1 MALISSTDAVLAAA
15 RPSTTIRN
23 SRRGSITVLR
33 PTGSW
38 WNTPIAAAARSSPRG
53 APQDK
58 TYALGI
64 LNIRDPHLETRDA
77 ILRKIDAAAKFVPL
91 ENLAL
96 CPNCG
101 FSGAAAGGWLS
112 EDDQRRKLDLLVGT
126 AAEALGLEAIS

>member
-1 MALISSTDAVLAAA
+1 VEYTD
-15 RPSTTIRN
+15 
-23 SRRGSITVLR
+23 RGGGADSL
-33 PTGSW
+33 
-38 WNTPIAAAARSSPRG
+38 RG
-53 APQDK
+53 APEDK

-64 LNIRDPHLETRDA
+64 LNIRDPHLETRDT

-101 FSGAAAGGWLS
+101 FSGAAAGGWVS

-126 AAEALGLEAIS
+126 AAELWG